1 MASSHYSQGRSAA
14 EWALHQILDLI
25 QARTLGP
32 GDRLPP
38 ERDLGT
44 QLGVSRGSVREA
56 ISALVTMGVLE
67 ARHGAGVFVTSLEPV
82 TVLPSLTHVL
92 GIVAIDHAAEIVRLH
107 GQVEGAAAARAAAR
121 STPSTMGPLTQA
133 LAELRLAAQEPES
146 RGHHD
151 QFKTTISRLSDDRFH
166 RAIAAIAQDGVAE
179 GMIMLLRGCRDPR
192 ALGTSGWHLEA
203 HEALARAIGDHEPDE
218 ARNLAERL
226 VLTESQ
232 PRADPALRPTA
243 TGTRPSPTVP
253 RTSQPEAP
261 HEIHPMPSWFGAA
274 KLGIMVHWGVYTV
287 PGWAPVPPPADT
299 PIRSGSVEGPANQY
313 FAEWYQAAAAQH
325 GSATAEYHQRIHG
338 GQPYQHFR
346 PTFEEMSARWSPPD
360 WVADFAAAGARY
372 VVMVAKHHD
381 GYLLWPSRVRHPRD
395 ERWRSP
401 RDILGEL
408 GASVRRA
415 GMRFGVFYSSGEDWS
430 YTGGPSGPGSDV
442 ETSRPAGGDYAR
454 YVEAHWRE
462 LIDRYQPDGL
472 WNDTG
477 YPEAGDARRLIEEY
491 RVKVPE
497 GVVTDRFRTSSAEL
511 STPTSRDLPWE
522 SIRPIG
528 LSFGWNRQEDPGRA
542 LSGPELTLTLLDVVA
557 NNGNLLLGVS
567 PDDTGSLPAHQR
579 ASLRYLGDW
588 LARFGEAIFDT
599 TAWRRPTTRT
609 TDSRAVWFTCR
620 GDDLYLIVEAAT
632 EGDIELVDVHLD
644 KDRTIVS
651 LEPTAAVKAV
661 PGRHGTVLTL
671 PAAPPNSPVTVLR
684 ISGR

>member
-1 MASSHYSQGRSAA
+1 MVLPIAYHGGMVSAQLSEGRSAA

-44 QLGVSRGSVREA
+44 RLGVSRGSVREA

-82 TVLPSLTHVL
+82 AVLPSLTHVL
-92 GIVAIDHAAEIVRLH
+92 GIIAMDHAADIVRLH
-107 GQVEGAAAARAAAR
+107 AQVEGGAAARAAAR
-121 STPSTMGPLTQA
+121 STAQSLVPLTQA

-166 RAIAAIAQDGVAE
+166 RAVAAIADDPVAE

-192 ALGTSGWHLEA
+192 MLGTSGWHLEA

-218 ARNLAERL
+218 ARSLAERL
-226 VLTESQ
+226 VLAENQ
-232 PRADPALRPTA
+232 PGTDPVLPRPAVDIPLT
-243 TGTRPSPTVP
+243 TPVP
-253 RTSQPEAP
+253 EPERSHLPA
-261 HEIHPMPSWFGAA
+261 WFGAA
-274 KLGIMVHWGVYTV
+274 KLGIIVHWGVYTV
-287 PGWAPVPPPADT
+287 PGWAPAPADT
-299 PIRSGSVEGPANQY
+299 SLRTGSAEGPANQY

-325 GSATAEYHQRIHG
+325 GSATAQYHQRVHG
-338 GQPYQHFR
+338 GRPYQDFR
-346 PTFEEMSARWSPPD
+346 PAFEQVVEQWSAPD
-360 WVADFAAAGARY
+360 WVDDFAAAGVRY

-401 RDILGEL
+401 RDVVGEL
-408 GASVRRA
+408 ATSVREA
-415 GMRFGVFYSSGEDWS
+415 GMRFGIFYSSGEDWS
-430 YTGGPSGPGSDV
+430 YTDRPSGYGSDV

-454 YVEAHWRE
+454 YVEAQWRE
-462 LIDRYQPDGL
+462 LIGKYRPDGL

-491 RVKVPE
+491 YATVPQ
-497 GVVTDRFRTSSAEL
+497 GVVTDRFRTASADPV
-511 STPTSRDLPWE
+511 TPGRQDQPWE
-522 SIRPIG
+522 SVRPIG
-528 LSFGWNRQEDPGRA
+528 LSFGWNRQETPERA

-567 PDDTGSLPAHQR
+567 PDDTGALPAHQR

-588 LARFGEAIFDT
+588 LSRFGEAIFDT
-599 TAWRRPTTRT
+599 TAWHRSTTRT

-620 GDDLYLIVEAAT
+620 GDVLYLIVEGT
-632 EGDIELVDVHLD
+632 TGGDIELVDVHLVD
-644 KDRTIVS
+644 VEEIVS
-651 LEPTAAVKAV
+651 LEPEAVVPATA
-661 PGRHGTVLTL
+661 GRRGTVLTL
-671 PAAPPNSPVTVLR
+671 PTGPANSPVTILR
-684 ISGR
+684 AR